1 MDAFIARGFIEGG
14 IVTTPRQQ
22 QLDVQRLPPLLRTLL
37 VTDGTVTK
45 VLEAYF
51 WEPVNVESVE
61 QHIET
66 ATDTIDALGIAKG
79 EAYLRRDVR
88 LRGRESGDTYV
99 WAHSIIRLRELPADI
114 TRELIDGRIGIGQ
127 LLRTRGLETYR
138 EVIDLFE
145 QNAPD
150 SGEKQVCRT
159 YRIYLHDV
167 PAITVTEQ
175 FPLQLYE
182 QKR

>member
-14 IVTTPRQQ
+14 IITTPRHQ
-22 QLDVQRLPPLLRTLL
+22 QLNVQDLPPLLRTLL

-61 QHIET
+61 QQLET
-66 ATDTIDALGIAKG
+66 ATAPIDTLGIEKG
-79 EAYLRRDVR
+79 ETYLRRDVR
-88 LRGRESGDTYV
+88 LRGSESGDTYV
-99 WAHSIIRLRELPADI
+99 WAHSIVRTRELPADI
-114 TRELIDGRIGIGQ
+114 TRELIEGRIGIGQ
-127 LLRTRGLETYR
+127 LLRTKGLETYR
-138 EVIDLFE
+138 EIIDVFE
-145 QNAPD
+145 ENNAD
-150 SGEKQVCRT
+150 AEKCIGRT

-175 FPLQLYE
+175 FPVALY
-182 QKR
+182 QHKR